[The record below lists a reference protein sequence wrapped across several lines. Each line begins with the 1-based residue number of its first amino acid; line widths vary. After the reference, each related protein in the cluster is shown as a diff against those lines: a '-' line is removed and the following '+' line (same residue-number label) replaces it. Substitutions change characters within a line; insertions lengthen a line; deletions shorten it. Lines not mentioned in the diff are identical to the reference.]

1 MLKKLPI
8 ILLIVMA
15 LSAMIQNHIPYD
27 IKSGIFALSLTIKSI
42 LIFSLP
48 LLIFLLIF
56 KTASQLAKGA
66 SKVIL
71 LILTM
76 VIISNFCSTFLS
88 FGVGSLLYKCDIS
101 LSMPQQQKELEPLWT
116 ISLPSLISNSLALI
130 AGAFLGVISSL
141 TDKPWVHQFKTLSEK
156 IVSWLLK
163 FFMFIIPIFVTGFI
177 IKLAHDQILSTI
189 LKEYASIFLIVG
201 VSQII
206 YIFFLYLFANQ
217 VKFSLAISSL
227 KNILP
232 AAFVGF
238 GAMSSAAA
246 MPLTLIGAKKNARH
260 EDISQSCIPATVN
273 IHLIGDCLAIPI
285 FAFAVLKNFQIPDP
299 SFFTY
304 TLFAAFFVMAKF
316 SVAAIPGGGII
327 VMLPVLESYLGFTPE
342 MLSLITALYILFDPV
357 ITFSNVLGNG
367 AFVQVLD
374 KMYNKI
380 FVKKTKTF
388 QNLQKNV

>member
-15 LSAMIQNHIPYD
+15 ISAMTQQYIPYD
-27 IKSGIFALSLTIKSI
+27 VKSGIFALSLTIKSI

-71 LILTM
+71 LILSL
-76 VIISNFCSTFLS
+76 VILSNFCSTFLS
-88 FGVGSLLYKCDIS
+88 FGVGSLLYKCDFS

-116 ISLPSLISNSLALI
+116 ISLPSLISNSLALVI
-130 AGAFLGVISSL
+130 GAVLGVISSIA
-141 TDKPWVHQFKTLSEK
+141 DKAWVHHFRSLSEK
-156 IVSWLLK
+156 VVSWLLK
-163 FFMFIIPIFVTGFI
+163 FFMLIIPIFVTGFI
-177 IKLAHDQILSTI
+177 IKLAHDEILTTI

-201 VSQII
+201 ASQII
-206 YIFFLYLFANQ
+206 YIFFLYFLSNQ
-217 VKFSLAISSL
+217 FKLSLALSSL

-285 FAFAVLKNFQIPDP
+285 FAFAVLKNFHVPEPRI
-299 SFFTY
+299 FTY

-367 AFVQVLD
+367 AFAQVVD
-374 KMYNKI
+374 KIYNKI
-380 FVKKTKTF
+380 FQTKPEI
-388 QNLQKNV
+388 VSR